1 MFKILDGDFKNQ
13 QYGTENFLKN
23 WPMLYILEN
32 GKQAYIGESNHV
44 KTRMDQ
50 HYKSID
56 KKIFNKVHFIYSL
69 KFNQSVTFDYESK
82 LIQYI
87 VADELFEV
95 TNKNAGIADKE
106 YFEKREYDEEF
117 YKLWRKLQKEKLVKH
132 SLEEI
137 ENSDLFKYSPFKE
150 LNDDQRESV
159 GSIVAALKEN
169 ENQTI
174 VVNGMPGS
182 GKTIV
187 AIYILKLLRD
197 SEEFRDKEIGFVVP
211 QTSLRQTLKKIFKS
225 IYNLKPG
232 DVLGPSEV
240 CKKKYDILLVDEAH
254 RLHQYKNIGF
264 MGPFKKSAESIG
276 LTTESDE
283 LDWIL
288 HQSKCSVLFYDKQQV
303 VGPSGIDVERF
314 TSKMEEERDKRLI
327 SYFQLLTQMR
337 VAGGNEYIDFIS
349 DILSG
354 KSTKK
359 RVINNYDFKVI
370 ENYAKFNQL
379 LYQKEDEYT
388 LCRMVAGY
396 AWEWISKNDKSK
408 FDIVIDGIER
418 QWNKT
423 QKGWV
428 HTENSLNEIGC
439 IHSIQGYDLNYAFV
453 ILGDEI
459 AYDPEKKEIVVRPK
473 NYYDANGKKT
483 ASYDELLEYI
493 KHIYYV
499 LMTRGIKGTYLY
511 ICDDELRKYITTVV
525 DVE

>member
-1 MFKILDGDFKNQ
+1 MYLAHQK
-13 QYGTENFLKN
+13 
-23 WPMLYILEN
+23 
-32 GKQAYIGESNHV
+32 
-44 KTRMDQ
+44 
-50 HYKSID
+50 
-56 KKIFNKVHFIYSL
+56 
-69 KFNQSVTFDYESK
+69 SVT
-82 LIQYI
+82 
-87 VADELFEV
+87 
-95 TNKNAGIADKE
+95 
-106 YFEKREYDEEF
+106 
-117 YKLWRKLQKEKLVKH
+117 
-132 SLEEI
+132 
-137 ENSDLFKYSPFKE
+137 
-150 LNDDQRESV
+150 
-159 GSIVAALKEN
+159 
-169 ENQTI
+169 
-174 VVNGMPGS
+174 
-182 GKTIV
+182 
-187 AIYILKLLRD
+187 
-197 SEEFRDKEIGFVVP
+197 
-211 QTSLRQTLKKIFKS
+211 
-225 IYNLKPG
+225 
-232 DVLGPSEV
+232 
-240 CKKKYDILLVDEAH
+240 KKYDILLVDEAH

-288 HQSKCSVLFYDKQQV
+288 HQSKCSVLFYDEQQV

-314 TSKMEEERDKRLI
+314 TSKMMEDQDKRFI

-337 VAGGNEYIDFIS
+337 VAGGNEYIDFVS

-354 KSTKK
+354 KVTKK

-370 ENYAKFNQL
+370 ENYSKFNQL

-396 AWEWISKNDKSK
+396 SWEWVSKNDRSK

-418 QWNKT
+418 QWNNT

-459 AYDPEKKEIVVRPK
+459 GYNPKKKEIVVRPE

-483 ASYDELLEYI
+483 AAYEELLEYI

-499 LMTRGIKGTYLY
+499 LMTRGIKGTLPVYMQ
-511 ICDDELRKYITTVV
+511 R
-525 DVE
+525 